1 MPMTDAVLPRPARLA
16 GLPSLSRACAML
28 RLGAGALLTASLL
41 AGCSLLPATPHSTT
55 YDLGPPT
62 AAPAQ
67 GKTLPRLRV
76 LSTDGPSWLDGS
88 AIHYRLRYAQAER
101 LQPYATQRWIMSP
114 VRLFDERLREAVS
127 ARGELTWAGDTQAPA
142 LKVDIVD
149 FEQVFDS
156 ADSSRGVVQVRATVM
171 RNGIIGQKTFTAEQ
185 PAPSA
190 DGAGGVRALAG
201 STDAVIAAIIDWVA
215 TLPVR

>member
-1 MPMTDAVLPRPARLA
+1 MTDVVP
-16 GLPSLSRACAML
+16 L
-28 RLGAGALLTASLL
+28 RLTRLSAALRPGAGAMLVVTLLAAALLT
-41 AGCSLLPATPHSTT
+41 GCSLLPDTPQSTT

-62 AAPAQ
+62 AAPSAAA

-76 LSTDGPSWLDGS
+76 LSTDGPSWLDGN

-127 ARGELTWAGDTQAPA
+127 ARGELSWGGDTQAPA

-171 RNGIIGQKTFTAEQ
+171 RNGMIGQKTFTAEQ

>member
-1 MPMTDAVLPRPARLA
+1 MTDAVQPRLPRL
-16 GLPSLSRACAML
+16 L
-28 RLGAGALLTASLL
+28 RLPRIPALPRIGAGAMLTAALL

-62 AAPAQ
+62 AAPAP

-76 LSTDGPSWLDGS
+76 LSTDGPSWLDGN

-114 VRLFDERLREAVS
+114 VRLFDERLRDAVS
-127 ARGELTWAGDTQAPA
+127 ARGELSWGGDTQAPA

-156 ADSSRGVVQVRATVM
+156 VDSSRGVVQVRATVM
-171 RNGIIGQKTFTAEQ
+171 RNGMIGQKTFTAEQ